1 MSQLPIACSL
11 TSPELRA
18 RGDQALEFLR
28 PRCREQRALANGYRL
43 SFGGQNDVVTALAT
57 LIEVERGCCPFLNFQ
72 LVVEPDHGPVHLELT
87 GPVGTREFLEAEL
100 GLAGNA
106 LATGA

>member
-1 MSQLPIACSL
+1 MAQLPIACSL
-11 TSPELRA
+11 TSPELRK
-18 RGDQALEFLR
+18 RRDQVLEILR
-28 PRCREQRALANGYRL
+28 RHCHEQRPLPNGYHL
-43 SFGGQNDVVTALAT
+43 QFSGQDAVLVELAS
-57 LIEVERGCCPFLNFQ
+57 LIEVERECCPFLNFQ